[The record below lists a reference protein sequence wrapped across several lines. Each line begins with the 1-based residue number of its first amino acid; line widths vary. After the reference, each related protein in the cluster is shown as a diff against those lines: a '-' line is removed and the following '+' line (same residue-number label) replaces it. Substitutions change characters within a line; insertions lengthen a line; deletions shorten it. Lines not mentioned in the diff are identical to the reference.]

1 MLLHWAE
8 CPALWKHRDTMMEE
22 LEDLYPGFGGRYN
35 LMPSFEERARALV
48 FTVPDGR
55 AGEAAAGVSEEE
67 ARVGATRSVM
77 DYLIEGA
84 RLDPD
89 MSGSMWG
96 GRA

>member
-1 MLLHWAE
+1 
-8 CPALWKHRDTMMEE
+8 
-22 LEDLYPGFGGRYN
+22 
-35 LMPSFEERARALV
+35 V

-84 RLDPD
+84 RLVTGD
-89 MSGSMWG
+89 
-96 GRA
+96 